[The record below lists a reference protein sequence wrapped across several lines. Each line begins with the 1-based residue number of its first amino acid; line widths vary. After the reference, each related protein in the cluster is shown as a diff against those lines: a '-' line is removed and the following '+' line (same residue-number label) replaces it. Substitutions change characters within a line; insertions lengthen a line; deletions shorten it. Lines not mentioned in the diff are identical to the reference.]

1 MRIHLGLGRLALSG
15 AMLAAAAGC
24 AGSGDRTAANKT
36 LRDVLLPNIKFPS
49 SEKRPDEDV
58 EFTPELKDTSELSL
72 AYARWM
78 EEVGSLNDARRH
90 YGDVLKDKPR
100 NLDALLG
107 IARVDQLSGRP
118 QEAEQ
123 GFRKALRL
131 APESPDALHAL
142 GQFYASQER
151 WPEAVDQLNKA
162 MLAAPGEKAYRY
174 HLAVAMVHVGDVN
187 GAMPHF
193 IRSVGDAE
201 AHYNVGL
208 ILRDQG
214 KLKDAE
220 QQMLLAVTKKP
231 DLHQAQY
238 WLDELRREQESSLLL
253 AAGSGASSSTVQP
266 ASHVQ
271 MQSAANMTS
280 NGRHSVGASRPVAS
294 QPIAP
299 TPPQLEQAQNQRGV
313 RR

>member
-1 MRIHLGLGRLALSG
+1 MRIHGGLGRLGLCG
-15 AMLAAAAGC
+15 MILAAAAGC
-24 AGSGDRTAANKT
+24 AGSGDKTASNKT

-49 SEKRPDEDV
+49 SERKPEEDV
-58 EFTPELKDTSELSL
+58 EFTPEIKDKSELSL
-72 AYARWM
+72 TYARWM
-78 EEVGSLNDARRH
+78 EEVGNLADARSH
-90 YGDVLKDKPR
+90 YGDVLKARPR
-100 NLDALLG
+100 NLDAILG
-107 IARVDQLSGRP
+107 LARVDQLSGRTH
-118 QEAEQ
+118 EAEQ
-123 GFRKALRL
+123 GFRAALRL
-131 APESPDALHAL
+131 APESPEALHAL

-151 WPEAVDQLNKA
+151 WPEAADQLNKA

-253 AAGSGASSSTVQP
+253 AAGSRSPSAVQP
-266 ASHVQ
+266 AGHLQ
-271 MQSAANMTS
+271 MQPAANLSS
-280 NGRHSVGASRPVAS
+280 NGRQSVGASRPLPA
-294 QPIAP
+294 QPTAL
-299 TPPQLEQAQNQRGV
+299 TPQQLEQAQNQRAT